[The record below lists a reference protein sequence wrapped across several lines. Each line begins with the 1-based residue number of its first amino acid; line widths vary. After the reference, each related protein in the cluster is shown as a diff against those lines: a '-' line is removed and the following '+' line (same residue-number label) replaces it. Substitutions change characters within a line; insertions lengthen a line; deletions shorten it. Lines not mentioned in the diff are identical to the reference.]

1 MGFSSKKWAHII
13 SNFASILY
21 FFIIIVQVPLFR
33 VPCRIGTCQTPVEVM
48 ACAGGFLPEF
58 VVKALLYPRAVKRS
72 LMKGAAVPSPD
83 QLLHPYKFKK
93 GKPTDLKQLEVI
105 AGSYL
110 SVTGA
115 FLGLL
120 RHGRMSYFGLILV
133 LWGIAKE
140 MFGGKHASGA
150 CLFPEMVMTMV
161 IAFLSMRRDVRK
173 LLKCCKPGRFARRLK
188 NRSKAK
194 YS

>member
-1 MGFSSKKWAHII
+1 MGFSSKKWAQSI
-13 SNFASILY
+13 SNFASLLY
-21 FFIIIVQVPLFR
+21 FLIIIVQVPLFR
-33 VPCRIGTCQTPVEVM
+33 VPCRTGTCQTPMEVM
-48 ACAGGFLPEF
+48 VCAGGFLPEF
-58 VVKALLYPRAVKRS
+58 VVKALLYPGAVKQS

-83 QLLHPYKFKK
+83 QLLHPYKFRKA
-93 GKPTDLKQLEVI
+93 KPTDLKQLEVI

-110 SVTGA
+110 SVAGA

-140 MFGGKHASGA
+140 MFGGKHS
-150 CLFPEMVMTMV
+150 CLFPEMVITMV

-173 LLKCCKPGRFARRLK
+173 LLKCCKPGRVARRLT
-188 NRSKAK
+188 NRSKSK